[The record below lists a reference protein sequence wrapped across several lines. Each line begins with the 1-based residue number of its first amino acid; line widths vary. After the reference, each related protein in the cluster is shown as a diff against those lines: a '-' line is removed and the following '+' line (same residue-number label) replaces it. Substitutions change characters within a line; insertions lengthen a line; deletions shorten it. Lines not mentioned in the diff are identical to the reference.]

1 MESDVSKKVKHI
13 CVALRTSKWQSFK
26 FEDSTSLSRKTM
38 KLPFLEHSHYL
49 ENFDTQYNVLL
60 LLLVLVVLE
69 VHVYYGS
76 TMSALCQS
84 HPSDFNQ
91 KAGNGKSN
99 LLCLFYEWNR
109 YTINCPFYFDH
120 FDWKSLEL
128 ELLRI
133 VNWILWFQTKS
144 DFAKKFSYKSATLGF
159 KRRQ

>member
-1 MESDVSKKVKHI
+1 MAVLFVQRI
-13 CVALRTSKWQSFK
+13 NTINCPFSFQP
-26 FEDSTSLSRKTM
+26 FDWTSLG
-38 KLPFLEHSHYL
+38 KLWQC
-49 ENFDTQYNVLL
+49 TTV
-60 LLLVLVVLE
+60 VLVVVVLV

-109 YTINCPFYFDH
+109 NTINCLFYFDH

-144 DFAKKFSYKSATLGF
+144 DFAKKFSYKDVCLRKFRIEMKYS
-159 KRRQ
+159 